1 MTTDNFI
8 AFQEKFR
15 VEELS
20 IFKNNGWTLSLRPN
34 QPTLGSCILSL
45 NRPAESFADIT
56 PDEAAQLAKI
66 VHWADSQLQAALGF
80 DKINY
85 LMLMMVDH
93 HVHFHVIP
101 RYAEATTCAGLTI
114 EDANWPTP
122 PDLGGVAVSD
132 TQANEI
138 IAAIKKA

>member
-1 MTTDNFI
+1 MTTANFT

-15 VEELS
+15 VEALT

-45 NRPAESFADIT
+45 NRPAESFADIS

-66 VHWADSQLQAALGF
+66 VHWGDSHLQAAFGF

-101 RYAEATTCAGLTI
+101 RYEAAATCAGLTI
-114 EDANWPTP
+114 EDATYPTP

-132 TQANEI
+132 NQANDI

>member
-1 MTTDNFI
+1 MTTANFT
-8 AFQEKFR
+8 AFQDKFR
-15 VEELS
+15 VEDFA

-66 VHWADSQLQAALGF
+66 VHYADAQLQAAFAF

-101 RYAEATTCAGLTI
+101 RYENAVECAGLTI
-114 EDANWPTP
+114 EDANYPAP
-122 PDLGGVAVSD
+122 PDLGGAAVTES
-132 TQANEI
+132 QANEI
-138 IAAIKKA
+138 IAKIKKA

>member
-1 MTTDNFI
+1 MTTDNFT

-15 VEELS
+15 VAEFA

-34 QPTLGSCILSL
+34 QATLGSCILSL
-45 NRPAESFADIT
+45 NRACESFADIT

-66 VHWADSQLQAALGF
+66 VHYADGQLQAAFAF

-101 RYAEATTCAGLTI
+101 RYADTKDFVGVI
-114 EDANWPTP
+114 FEDANFPRP
-122 PDLGGVAVSD
+122 PDLGGVAVND

-138 IAAIKKA
+138 IAVIKKA